1 MGFRFR
7 KSKSAG
13 PFRFTL
19 GKKSFSSSV
28 GGKIFRIG
36 INSKG
41 KVRMTSRIP
50 GTGVSFS
57 TSFGGKSGRRK
68 SGRRKKQS
76 RFFMPRMRL
85 PKGSIMAVPI
95 VAAAAAVAGLITG
108 MIMSESIA
116 AKIFCGLV
124 LAAIIYLVI
133 SAIYNTFFASPESEK
148 EQEIVSNDEYWFCPK
163 CDYKNSI
170 KNIYCKSCNYKYDAH
185 KAPKA
190 AIPQVKEWQCPECG
204 ATNPENSRYCKACS
218 ASRG

>member
-1 MGFRFR
+1 MGFKFR

-50 GTGVSFS
+50 GTGISY
-57 TSFGGKSGRRK
+57 THSFGGVHK
-68 SGRRKKQS
+68 RKKQS
-76 RFFMPRMRL
+76 SFFLPRIRL
-85 PKGSIMAVPI
+85 PKGSIMVVPI
-95 VAAAAAVAGLITG
+95 VAAAAALAGLITG
-108 MIMSESIA
+108 IIMSESIA
-116 AKIFCGLV
+116 AKIFCGLILV
-124 LAAIIYLVI
+124 AIVYFVI
-133 SAIYNTFFASPESEK
+133 SAIYNTFFASPKNEK

-185 KAPKA
+185 KASKIA
-190 AIPQVKEWQCPECG
+190 APQAREWQCPECG
-204 ATNPENSRYCKACS
+204 AANPENIRYFKVCS
-218 ASRG
+218 ASKNN